1 VANWHTARVL
11 SVANWP
17 TARALVWL
25 IGMLL
30 EH

>member
-1 VANWHTARVL
+1 MANWHTARVL